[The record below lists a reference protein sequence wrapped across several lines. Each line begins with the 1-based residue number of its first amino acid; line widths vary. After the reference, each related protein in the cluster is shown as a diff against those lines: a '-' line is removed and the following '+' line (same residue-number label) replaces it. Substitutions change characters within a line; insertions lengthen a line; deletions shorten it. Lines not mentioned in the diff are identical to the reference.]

1 MKAITIQQALIEY
14 PYITGRIQGY
24 NREINEIL
32 SIKYDTSVTAKIT
45 GMPGGGQISD
55 PTLQAIE
62 QIVDRLDVHITRTK
76 ERISRLLDD
85 KEMVDS
91 RLDRLDIQ
99 QRRVIEYRYFNGM
112 NWPEIFEAM
121 RYSKT
126 QVYDIHHKALAAM
139 EAKDR
144 SKPDYTGLQTE
155 MIV

>member
-62 QIVDRLDVHITRTK
+62 QIVDRLDVHITRTQ

-99 QRRVIEYRYFNGM
+99 QRRVIEHRYFNGM
-112 NWPEIFEAM
+112 HWPDIQKAMDYSEATVFRIHRAALEAM
-121 RYSKT
+121 EDDSKRQDVT
-126 QVYDIHHKALAAM
+126 V
-139 EAKDR
+139 
-144 SKPDYTGLQTE
+144 QTE
-155 MIV
+155 MTV